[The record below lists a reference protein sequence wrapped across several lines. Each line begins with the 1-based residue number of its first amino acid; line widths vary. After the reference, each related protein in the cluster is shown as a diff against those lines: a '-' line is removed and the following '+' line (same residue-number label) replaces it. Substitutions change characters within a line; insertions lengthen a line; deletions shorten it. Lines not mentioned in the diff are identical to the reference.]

1 MLLTSLGEELP
12 LLRAGSLFQYL
23 AYGVPLCFLFVNPPA
38 LFGQDLSHH
47 TLISLNSRVV
57 LEGHVK
63 EQEKIFKVGF
73 LLILIA
79 VGFGCHLLAEH

>member
-1 MLLTSLGEELP
+1 ME
-12 LLRAGSLFQYL
+12 A
-23 AYGVPLCFLFVNPPA
+23 LCVFLSANPPA

-47 TLISLNSRVV
+47 ILISLNSGVMLR
-57 LEGHVK
+57 GHVK
-63 EQEKIFKVGF
+63 EQEKIFKAGF